1 MGKTTKN
8 LGERIRL
15 LRENEGI
22 SQGELAVSVGISRS
36 AISQVESGERKVT
49 AEELILFAKRFNVS
63 MENLINPEN
72 EPRIDL
78 PKKGTSVLSEITEI
92 RISVP
97 QKNLE
102 KFKEVLLYILGK
114 VGSLPNVGETM
125 IYKMLYFIDFD
136 YFEIYEE
143 QLVGASYMKNH
154 HGPTPIEFK
163 KIVERMID
171 EKEIEKVKSEYYS
184 FPQTKYFPLR
194 TADLLKFKANEI
206 SIIDKVLCRFADW
219 NATQISDY
227 SHKDIPWMTTETGK
241 IIPYESVFYR
251 TAPYS
256 VRQYGE

>member
-1 MGKTTKN
+1 MGKTTIN
-8 LGERIRL
+8 LGERIRR

-36 AISQVESGERKVT
+36 AISQVESGERKIA

-63 MENLINPEN
+63 MENLINPES

-78 PKKGTSVLSEITEI
+78 PKKGTSVLSETNEI

-97 QKNLE
+97 QKNLK

-114 VGSLPNVGETM
+114 VGSLPNVGETV
-125 IYKMLYFIDFD
+125 IYKLLYFIDFD
-136 YFEIYEE
+136 YFEMYEE

-163 KIVERMID
+163 KIVDRMMA

-194 TADLLKFKANEI
+194 AANLSNLKANEVAM
-206 SIIDKVLCRFADW
+206 IDKVLCRFADW
-219 NATQISDY
+219 NASQISDY
-227 SHKDIPWMTTETGK
+227 SHKDIPWMTTENGK

>member
-1 MGKTTKN
+1 MGKITLN
-8 LGERIRL
+8 LGDRIRQ

-36 AISQVESGERKVT
+36 AISQVEGGERKVT
-49 AEELILFAKRFNVS
+49 AEELILFSKRFNVS

-72 EPRIDL
+72 EPRVDL
-78 PKKGTSVLSEITEI
+78 PKKGTSSMVEVNEI

-97 QKNLE
+97 QKNLA

-114 VGSLPNVGETM
+114 VGSMPNVGETV
-125 IYKMLYFIDFD
+125 IYKLLYFIDFD
-136 YFEIYEE
+136 YFEMYEE

-163 KIVERMID
+163 KIVDRMIE
-171 EKEIEKVKSEYYS
+171 EKEIEKVKSEYFS
-184 FPQTKYFPLR
+184 FPQTKYLPLR
-194 TADLLKFKANEI
+194 TADLSTFKANEI
-206 SIIDKVLCRFADW
+206 NIIDKVLRRFADM
-219 NATQISDY
+219 NASQISEY

-241 IIPYESVFYR
+241 IIPYESVYYR

>member
-1 MGKTTKN
+1 MN
-8 LGERIRL
+8 LGERVRL
-15 LRENEGI
+15 LRESEGI
-22 SQGELAVSVGISRS
+22 SQGELASIVGISRS
-36 AISQVESGERKVT
+36 AISQIESGERKIT
-49 AEELILFAKRFNVS
+49 AEELDILAKRFTIS
-63 MENLINPEN
+63 MESLIHPEN
-72 EPRIDL
+72 DPRIDL
-78 PKKGTSVLSEITEI
+78 PNKITSNSSEDREI

-114 VGSLPNVGETM
+114 VGSLPNVGETV
-125 IYKMLYFIDFD
+125 IYKLLYFIDFD
-136 YFEIYEE
+136 YFEMYEE

-194 TADLLKFKANEI
+194 TSDLSKLKANEI
-206 SIIDKVLCRFADW
+206 NMIDKVLCRFADM
-219 NATQISDY
+219 NASQISDY
-227 SHKDIPWMTTETGK
+227 SHKDIPWMTTENGK